1 MGVNRLRWS
10 FCVSLHTTCA
20 DEPEWPMGGSST
32 RKPGGI
38 EATLNAEKGPDM
50 DARVACG
57 VLPYAE
63 APPDAA
69 PLPDMMAATDGDGVG
84 VPDATNNCIETANP
98 DQVDTVVLNL
108 RILGQCLT
116 AGGTTVDDEHTL
128 KNKITVGAGLGGCYV
143 GTEADDTQYVCELLC
158 GHECRAHD
166 GRRNSA
172 EQTLIWRMPGET
184 AVRAG
189 EVMPNPMYTGGPK
202 IWQNSFE
209 PEGRGDIVC
218 AC

>member
-1 MGVNRLRWS
+1 MQ
-10 FCVSLHTTCA
+10 
-20 DEPEWPMGGSST
+20 
-32 RKPGGI
+32 
-38 EATLNAEKGPDM
+38 
-50 DARVACG
+50 
-57 VLPYAE
+57 
-63 APPDAA
+63 

-84 VPDATNNCIETANP
+84 VLDATNNCIETANP

-116 AGGTTVDDEHTL
+116 AGGTTVDDDNTL
-128 KNKITVGAGLGGCYV
+128 KTKITVGAGQGGCSV
-143 GTEADDTQYVCELLC
+143 GTEADDTQYVCELLY

-172 EQTLIWRMPGET
+172 EQTLIWPMHRRNSCT
-184 AVRAG
+184 RAG
-189 EVMPNPMYTGGPK
+189 EDMPNTMYNGDPK